1 MQDAVYQILS
11 DWPRFVED
19 TLYDKKNNLAFFRNT
34 VLFILLFGNES
45 RLLQIRRVTEYTT
58 VNIA

>member
-45 RLLQIRRVTEYTT
+45 GLLQIRRVTEYTT